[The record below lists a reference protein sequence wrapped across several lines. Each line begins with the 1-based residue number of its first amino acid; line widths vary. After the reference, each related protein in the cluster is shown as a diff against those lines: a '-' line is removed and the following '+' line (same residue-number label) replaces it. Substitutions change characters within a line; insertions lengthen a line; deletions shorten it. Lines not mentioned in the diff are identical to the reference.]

1 MGFAVVAF
9 LMTVIFICSLLSCAG
24 HIMCQRIVCRFKLAV
39 PDYRLANALSSMMI
53 GQAIMGFA
61 VVAFLITVIFIVKSP
76 KPHLA
81 TSCASEMIADSINCP
96 GLPLG

>member
-1 MGFAVVAF
+1 MLLPRRPLSDAEGRTESYRVRSRSQVSCSGYRFASALSSMMIGQAIMGFAVVAF

-53 GQAIMGFA
+53 GQ
-61 VVAFLITVIFIVKSP
+61 
-76 KPHLA
+76 
-81 TSCASEMIADSINCP
+81 
-96 GLPLG
+96 